1 MNILEQRINL
11 IGYVLT
17 KLRTLKN
24 VVGQIS
30 KKSHFR
36 RPYEKENG
44 KRFQTLSKSARLHH
58 YYIYWSMWKKLSSE
72 TALLVICKI
81 LGLLINTLTAV
92 GKYSRLN
99 CDKLKQ
105 PIQMKLY
112 KKQKQFSQFFFAFY
126 IKFWTFF
133 KKRWPW

>member
-1 MNILEQRINL
+1 
-11 IGYVLT
+11 
-17 KLRTLKN
+17 
-24 VVGQIS
+24 
-30 KKSHFR
+30 
-36 RPYEKENG
+36 
-44 KRFQTLSKSARLHH
+44 
-58 YYIYWSMWKKLSSE
+58 MWKKLSSE

-81 LGLLINTLTAV
+81 LGLLVNTLTAV

-133 KKRWPW
+133 